1 MEAAGTTGK
10 KEKHL
15 GRILGLDVGDVRIGS
30 ALSDLLMIT
39 AQGLETY
46 TRKDEQADIEHF
58 CEIIKANDVDK
69 IVCGLPKNMN
79 GTLGEQAEKVQAFA
93 EKLREASGL
102 PLIYWDERLTT
113 KSAHRTLIEADMSR
127 KKRKAVV
134 DKIAAVYILQGYM
147 DSL

>member
-1 MEAAGTTGK
+1 MA
-10 KEKHL
+10 
-15 GRILGLDVGDVRIGS
+15 RILGLDVGDKRIGV

-39 AQGLETY
+39 AQGTETY
-46 TRKDEQADIEHF
+46 TRKNEQEDIAYLCGLMKE
-58 CEIIKANDVDK
+58 KDVGT

-79 GTLGEQAEKVQAFA
+79 GTLGEQAEKVKDFA
-93 EKLREASGL
+93 EKLKDACGL

-113 KSAHRTLIEADMSR
+113 KSAHRTLLEADMSR
-127 KKRKAVV
+127 KKRKQVV